1 MNNKTCNEDAH
12 DFICSH
18 DCKFIF
24 CKKCGKV
31 NKLVSEN
38 VPEEKTNQSPAVE
51 QLEENLTNE
60 GENPKYLIQLL
71 TGKTLIIDNISPES
85 SVLFL
90 KREIEELERIPVAQQ
105 MLILVGRQ
113 LEDTK
118 TLAEYNIGKEATI
131 NLIVKYNAGKST
143 SC

>member
-1 MNNKTCNEDAH
+1 MNNKTCNEEAH
-12 DFICSH
+12 DFLCSH

-24 CKKCGKV
+24 CRKCGKV

-38 VPEEKTNQSPAVE
+38 IQEEKANHSSAVE
-51 QLEENLTNE
+51 PFEEKLTND
-60 GENPKYLIQLL
+60 GENPRYLIQLL
-71 TGKTLIIDNISPES
+71 TGKTLIIENITPES

-90 KREIEELERIPVAQQ
+90 KREIEELERIPVSQQ
-105 MLILVGRQ
+105 MLIFGGRQ

-118 TLAEYNIGKEATI
+118 TLAEYNISREANI
-131 NLIVKYNAGKST
+131 NLIVKYNAGKIS